1 MKTSIIK
8 AFTYKLKPSRLVR
21 QVFNQYAG
29 SVRYIYNYM
38 LALLKSHL
46 ETENKWL
53 SYKHMANLLPV
64 LKRQENTLW
73 LKRVHSQVLQQ
84 ALKNL
89 ENSITKYIRSRK
101 NKQKAG
107 FPRFKKK
114 GVKDS
119 FRYPQGIKITH
130 NKIYL
135 PKIGWIRYINTRPLE
150 GKIKQA
156 TIKRERNA
164 WLIHI
169 SCVITQDIIQA
180 PLSEHKAIGI
190 DVGLLSFAYLSDGTV
205 IDNPRFL
212 RRELKQLY
220 YLQRSFA
227 RKKKGSKN
235 RAKLATKIGRLHT
248 KIKNKRK
255 DFAHKL
261 STALVKN
268 HDIIAVED
276 LQIQNMIKNKRL
288 ARAIADVGWG
298 LFLQYLEYKC
308 LWQGKHFVR
317 VNTFLPSSKLC
328 STCGN
333 IQAMSLNLRV
343 YKCSSCS
350 IEIDRDLN
358 ASKNI
363 RAAGISV
370 LKEPVERR
378 ALAHALKQ
386 ESPA

>member
-1 MKTSIIK
+1 M
-8 AFTYKLKPSRLVR
+8 
-21 QVFNQYAG
+21 AG
-29 SVRYIYNYM
+29 
-38 LALLKSHL
+38 
-46 ETENKWL
+46 
-53 SYKHMANLLPV
+53 LLPV
-64 LKRQENTLW
+64 LKRQGGTRW
-73 LKRVHSQVLQQ
+73 LKLIHSQVLQQ

-89 ENSITKYIRSRK
+89 ESGIKQYLRQCK
-101 NKQKAG
+101 NKQKTG
-107 FPRFKKK
+107 FPRFKKR

-130 NKIYL
+130 DKVYL
-135 PKIGWIRYINTRPLE
+135 PKIGWIRYVNTRLLE
-150 GKIKQA
+150 GIIKQA
-156 TIKRERNA
+156 TVKRERDN

-169 SCVITQDIIQA
+169 SCTITTDIT
-180 PLSEHKAIGI
+180 PVSLSENKAVGI
-190 DVGLLSFAYLSDGTV
+190 DVGLLSFAYLSDGTA

-212 RRELKQLY
+212 RHELKQLR
-220 YLQRSFA
+220 YLQRALA

-235 RAKLATKIGRLHT
+235 REKLALTIGKVHT

-261 STALVKN
+261 STELVKN

-276 LQIQNMIKNKRL
+276 LQIQNMKKNRHL

-298 LFLQYLEYKC
+298 LFLQYLQYKC

-317 VNTFLPSSKLC
+317 INTFLPSSKLC
-328 STCGN
+328 SACGN
-333 IQAMSLNLRV
+333 KQAMPLKLRV

-350 IEIDRDLN
+350 LEINRDLN

-370 LKEPVERR
+370 LKSLWSAEHW
-378 ALAHALKQ
+378 LTQ
-386 ESPA
+386 